1 MFKQFAWSE
10 RKMKRLRQTRDD
22 EETGG
27 GAKLTEQLKKNTN
40 AVDEPNQ
47 ILSSE
52 INEAIKASSS
62 HSLLN
67 QDWSAEHTKYRS
79 AAQPEFTALDIICS
93 VGD

>member
-10 RKMKRLRQTRDD
+10 KKIKRLRRTRDD
-22 EETGG
+22 DGDRRWCEAHRTV
-27 GAKLTEQLKKNTN
+27 KKNTN